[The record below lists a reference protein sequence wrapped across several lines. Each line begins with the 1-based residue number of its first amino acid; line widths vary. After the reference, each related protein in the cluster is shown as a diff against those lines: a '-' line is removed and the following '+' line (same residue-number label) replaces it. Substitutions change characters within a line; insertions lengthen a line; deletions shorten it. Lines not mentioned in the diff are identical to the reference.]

1 MVVGVAP
8 YAMLAFAVALT
19 PLLDDAG
26 QRSVLGAVA
35 VSGLSAA
42 WMLWMYTLHPAW
54 RSRPRL
60 MGVFIIVLLCL
71 MAILVLGYPW
81 FGFFSFTAYFY
92 LFTVVHSWRPRMA
105 GVVVV
110 AVLAGISQAGGIA
123 QVTVAHIAVLSGA
136 IAVNAVV
143 ACAFTWAD
151 SVSEGQR
158 QQRDQDAAEIA
169 AANRKLTASLAE
181 NASLHEQL
189 VAQAREAG
197 MLDERQRMA
206 REIHDTL
213 AQGLT
218 GIITQLQAAERCGQD
233 PAERRRHF
241 DAAVTLARESLT
253 EARRSVRAL
262 CPEPL
267 ETARLGEA
275 LTAVARRWTERGGVP
290 VQVTVT
296 GTARPVKPEAESALL
311 RTAQE
316 ALTNVAK
323 HAGAT
328 RVGVTL
334 SYMDDEVVLDVRDD
348 GAGFDLVSVRDAG
361 NIAPERAGGFGL
373 CVMRQRIEGQSGTF
387 RVESEPGF
395 GTAISVSVPVQPCG
409 EPAAGSAPD
418 AVLAATAQA
427 RG

>member
-1 MVVGVAP
+1 
-8 YAMLAFAVALT
+8 
-19 PLLDDAG
+19 
-26 QRSVLGAVA
+26 
-35 VSGLSAA
+35 
-42 WMLWMYTLHPAW
+42 
-54 RSRPRL
+54 
-60 MGVFIIVLLCL
+60 

-92 LFTVVHSWRPRMA
+92 LFALVPSWRGRMT
-105 GVVVV
+105 GVLVV
-110 AVLAGISQAGGIA
+110 AALAGISQAGGIA

-136 IAVNAVV
+136 IAVNAVI
-143 ACAFTWAD
+143 ACAFTWAQFI
-151 SVSEGQR
+151 SEAQR
-158 QQRDQDAAEIA
+158 QQRDRDATEIA

-189 VAQAREAG
+189 LAQAREAG

-218 GIITQLQAAERCGQD
+218 GIITQLQAAQRCGQD
-233 PAERRRHF
+233 PVERRRHF

-262 CPEPL
+262 CPQPL

-290 VQVTVT
+290 VEVTVT
-296 GTARPVKPEAESALL
+296 GTARGVKPEAESALL

-316 ALTNVAK
+316 ALANVAK
-323 HAGAT
+323 HAAAT
-328 RVGVTL
+328 RVGLTL

-348 GAGFDLVSVRDAG
+348 GAGFDLASVRGAG
-361 NIAPERAGGFGL
+361 DTAPEHAGGFGL
-373 CVMRQRIEGQSGTF
+373 SVMRQRIEGQSGTF

-395 GTAISVSVPVQPCG
+395 GTAISASVPVRPC
-409 EPAAGSAPD
+409 AAAEAEATSE
-418 AVLAATAQA
+418 AVLVATAQA

>member
-8 YAMLAFAVALT
+8 YVMLAFAVALT

-35 VSGLSAA
+35 VSGLAAA

-60 MGVFIIVLLCL
+60 MGVFIIVLLVL

-92 LFTVVHSWRPRMA
+92 LFTLVHSWRPRMT
-105 GVVVV
+105 GVVMV

-151 SVSEGQR
+151 SVSEAQR
-158 QQRDQDAAEIA
+158 QQRDRDAAEIA
-169 AANRKLTASLAE
+169 AANRKLTASVAE

-233 PAERRRHF
+233 PVERRRHF

-323 HAGAT
+323 HAAAT

-361 NIAPERAGGFGL
+361 DIAPERAGGFGL
-373 CVMRQRIEGQSGTF
+373 SVMRQRIEGQSGTF

-409 EPAAGSAPD
+409 EPEAESASET
-418 AVLAATAQA
+418 VLAATAQA